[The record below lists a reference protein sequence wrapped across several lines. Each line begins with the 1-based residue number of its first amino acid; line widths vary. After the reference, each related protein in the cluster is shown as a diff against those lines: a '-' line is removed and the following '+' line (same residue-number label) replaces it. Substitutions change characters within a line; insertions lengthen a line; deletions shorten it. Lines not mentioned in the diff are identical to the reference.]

1 MEFLMDAKMT
11 FENIYSK
18 EDPWNYKNTISDR
31 TRRTILLKHI
41 EVVFSDGSRKSVLDA
56 GCGEGYLTRDVASQF
71 DAEVDAFDIS
81 ENALA
86 IARRRNPHDNIKY
99 FQLNFEDYTPTK
111 QYDLILCEEA
121 LYYLS
126 QEKRI
131 SAMKK
136 FHDSIKAGGYLRI
149 TSIITG
155 PTRDGNFFTFDA
167 LKEIVVSNGF
177 QPVSIWPSVIKKNPF
192 EKVFYRLLEYIN
204 KVKPVSSALISYFA
218 RQTLNR
224 SLSNCRAV
232 SILARK
238 V

>member
-1 MEFLMDAKMT
+1 VDAKTT
-11 FENIYSK
+11 FENIYSQ

-31 TRRTILLKHI
+31 TRRAILLKHI

-86 IARRRNPHDNIKY
+86 IARRRNPHESIKY

-136 FHDSIKAGGYLRI
+136 FHDSIKAGGYLRL
-149 TSIITG
+149 TSIISG

-177 QPVSIWPSVIKKNPF
+177 QPVSIWPSVIKKNFF
-192 EKVFYRLLEYIN
+192 EKVVYRLLEYIN
-204 KVKPVSSALISYFA
+204 KVKPVGSALISYFA

-232 SILARK
+232 SILAK
-238 V
+238 KI